1 MQQNTKN
8 IVKGINLGKENG
20 LSLLLDAEV
29 YDYAFSPQ
37 KGRNVVQ
44 KIFDDG
50 HIINVNIISTKKSNF
65 FIKFNLVILGEGYK
79 IAIHNHMDQPIM
91 SLSDIDLSPGFVT
104 QLSVTP
110 TLHETT
116 DQGKVKI

>member
-1 MQQNTKN
+1 M
-8 IVKGINLGKENG
+8 
-20 LSLLLDAEV
+20 
-29 YDYAFSPQ
+29 F
-37 KGRNVVQ
+37 
-44 KIFDDG
+44 FD
-50 HIINVNIISTKKSNF
+50 ISTKKSNF